1 MRKLYIAA
9 TAVLLSACTSAE
21 TEPDETSPQQTVTPD
36 ATEEPTVHGEDRLD
50 TITILHLAEEEY
62 DAVGPI
68 QLPEP
73 VILYTAD
80 EWNTWFDETI
90 PETLHDEPDLISP
103 SFENTAVVAGT
114 FHSCTEQSFLTSE
127 ADEVFFH
134 IASAPDE
141 EHIDCAWSPNRIVAY
156 EISLDQFDSP
166 TAVTIYSE
174 YIYSWER

>member
-9 TAVLLSACTSAE
+9 AAVLLSACTSAE
-21 TEPDETSPQQTVTPD
+21 TETDETSPKHTVTPD
-36 ATEEPTVHGEDRLD
+36 ASVDSEDRLD
-50 TITILHLAEEEY
+50 TMTILDLAEEEH
-62 DAVGPI
+62 DAVGSVR
-68 QLPEP
+68 LPEP

-90 PETLHDEPDLISP
+90 PETLHDGPDLINP
-103 SFENTAVVAGT
+103 SFDNTAVVAGT

-166 TAVTIYSE
+166 TGVTIYSE
-174 YIYSWER
+174 YIDSWER

>member
-1 MRKLYIAA
+1 MRKPYIAA
-9 TAVLLSACTSAE
+9 AAALLSACTSAE
-21 TEPDETSPQQTVTPD
+21 TETDETSPQHTVTPD
-36 ATEEPTVHGEDRLD
+36 ASVNSENRLD
-50 TITILHLAEEEY
+50 TMTILYLAEEEY
-62 DAVGPI
+62 EAVGPI
-68 QLPEP
+68 RLPAP
-73 VILYTAD
+73 VILHSAD

-90 PETLHDEPDLISP
+90 PETLHDEPDLINP

-174 YIYSWER
+174 YIYSWKR